1 MNGSKAS
8 VTDQTSSV
16 RRHPTVVVARRVR
29 AGYDREFEKWQHRI
43 VAAAK
48 NAPGHLGSEIQA
60 PNRQHP
66 GEWVVIYQFA
76 DRQRLEQWLSSPER
90 LALLKQAESLIE
102 GQPREQII
110 ALVNHDLPV
119 TGIASFRL
127 TEEGLQRFDDVYFRF
142 MEAMSTF
149 PGFLRSERFEEIRGE
164 QEETI
169 VTFSFGS
176 REQLD
181 RWLHSDIRRELIAE
195 LAPFLQSDRTVNV
208 VGGFGGWF
216 DRPDEPMVKR
226 WKQASLVL
234 FGLYP
239 TALVISIVRNMLLP
253 NFGLFVDVLIGNVAG
268 VILLTWFVMPLLT
281 RMFDGWLHR

>member
-1 MNGSKAS
+1 MKGAPTTE
-8 VTDQTSSV
+8 TDPTTSV
-16 RRHPTVVVARRVR
+16 RRNPTVIVARRVR
-29 AGYDREFEKWQHRI
+29 AGLDREFEKWQHKI

-76 DRQRLEQWLSSPER
+76 DRRTLEQWLRSPER
-90 LALLKQAESLIE
+90 LELLVQAESLVE

-110 ALVNHDLPV
+110 AIANHDLPV

-127 TEEGLQRFDDVYFRF
+127 TDEGLNHFDDVYFRF
-142 MEAMSTF
+142 VEAMSMF
-149 PGFLRSERFEEIRGE
+149 PGFLRSERFEEIKGE
-164 QEETI
+164 QEDTI

-181 RWLHSDIRRELIAE
+181 QWLHSDVRRDLSTE

-216 DRPDEPMVKR
+216 DRPDQPTVKR

-234 FGLYP
+234 LGLYP
-239 TALVISIVRNMLLP
+239 TALAITTIRNSFLP
-253 NFGLFVDVLIGNVAG
+253 KYGMFADVLIGNVAG
-268 VILLTWFVMPLLT
+268 VALLTWIVMPVLT
-281 RMFDGWLHR
+281 RVFDNWLDR